1 MTFGYRRKKMIYTSY
16 FAMLRNFPE
25 NVIPVS
31 ICGKAPDWYKG
42 IQYKRLAPK
51 YDFFMQY
58 KEDGDESYYVK
69 CYDERVTGILNADQV
84 VKEIYSLL
92 SEPDKEKDIALIC
105 YEKPSDF
112 CHRHLVAEWLNE
124 NGYECEEWSKELL
137 KNKLEQKEAELDL

>member
-1 MTFGYRRKKMIYTSY
+1 MIYTSY

-58 KEDGDESYYVK
+58 KEDGDESHYVK
-69 CYDERVTGILNADQV
+69 CYKEKVIGVLNADQV
-84 VKEIYSLL
+84 VNSIYSLL
-92 SEPDKEKDIALIC
+92 SGSDKEKDIALIC

-112 CHRHLVAEWLNE
+112 CHRHLVAEWINE
-124 NGYECEEWSKELL
+124 NGYECIEWSH
-137 KNKLEQKEAELDL
+137 NS